1 MKKDKEWLKEKVEA
15 YFSSWWSDPNVY
27 IRDLMDNVKHLINQ
41 LDEPEKVVVPKFVA
55 DWIEETKKNDRTL
68 VFAIC
73 HIYDENELGESP
85 TEKENR
91 IYQWMESNDNEE
103 VFARAWLGGYEVEKE
118 QKILRFGP

>member
-1 MKKDKEWLKEKVEA
+1 MKKDKKWLKEEIWKQDTVV
-15 YFSSWWSDPNVY
+15 DKGY
-27 IRDLMDNVKHLINQ
+27 IYTGDLMSIINE

-73 HIYDENELGESP
+73 HIYDENEIGESP

-118 QKILRFGP
+118 QKILRFGL